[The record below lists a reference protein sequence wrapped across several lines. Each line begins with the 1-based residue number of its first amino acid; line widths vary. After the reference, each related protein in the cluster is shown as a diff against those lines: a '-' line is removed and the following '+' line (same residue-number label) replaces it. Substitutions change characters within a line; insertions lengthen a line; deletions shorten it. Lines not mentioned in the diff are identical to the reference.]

1 MITTTLTISQIIQI
15 IAIVYG
21 IIGICVVFR
30 EHNKYYK
37 KEYDELKKKGETEDS
52 AYVIYMM
59 MVWILW
65 PLNLA
70 VRYWQQKKKQKA

>member
-1 MITTTLTISQIIQI
+1 
-15 IAIVYG
+15 
-21 IIGICVVFR
+21 VFH

-65 PLNLA
+65 PVNLA

>member
-1 MITTTLTISQIIQI
+1 MMITTLTISEI

-52 AYVIYMM
+52 AYVIYMIV
-59 MVWILW
+59 VWILW
-65 PLNLA
+65 PVNLA
-70 VRYWQQKKKQKA
+70 VRYWQQKKKKQKA